1 MREFKWG
8 LLAPGN
14 IANKFAQGLAVIPG
28 AVSWAVGSRDLARAR
43 EFAGKYGFHKAYGS
57 YEELAGDKDV
67 DAIYI
72 STPHPFH
79 EEAVLLCLSHGKPV
93 LCEKPFAANRAQ
105 GERMV
110 ALAREKNL
118 FLMEAMW
125 TRFLPSTRKA
135 MALIEEGAIGK
146 VRHVSADFG
155 FRTEVRPSGRLFD
168 PALAGG
174 SLLDVGVYN
183 LAFCSMVFG
192 RQPDRLQSHL
202 TLGETG
208 VDEVATALLN
218 YRGGG
223 SAFVMSAIR
232 VNTAHEAVI
241 YGEEGSIRLP
251 AYWHGQT
258 VLLDNRDGH
267 QEFQLPFEASGF
279 QFQAMEVM
287 ACLEKGL
294 SESPLMPLDE
304 TLAIA
309 GTMDRIRFDN
319 QLRYPFEEEG
329 TV

>member
-8 LLAPGN
+8 ILAPGN

-125 TRFLPSTRKA
+125 TRFLP
-135 MALIEEGAIGK
+135 AIQKLKQLVADHAVGQAK
-146 VRHVSADFG
+146 MLESDFG
-155 FRTEVRPSGRLFD
+155 FRSQRDPRGRLF
-168 PALAGG
+168 AG
-174 SLLDVGVYN
+174 
-183 LAFCSMVFG
+183 M
-192 RQPDRLQSHL
+192 
-202 TLGETG
+202 
-208 VDEVATALLN
+208 
-218 YRGGG
+218 
-223 SAFVMSAIR
+223 
-232 VNTAHEAVI
+232 
-241 YGEEGSIRLP
+241 
-251 AYWHGQT
+251 
-258 VLLDNRDGH
+258 DNR
-267 QEFQLPFEASGF
+267 LKPA
-279 QFQAMEVM
+279 
-287 ACLEKGL
+287 K
-294 SESPLMPLDE
+294 
-304 TLAIA
+304 
-309 GTMDRIRFDN
+309 
-319 QLRYPFEEEG
+319 
-329 TV
+329 